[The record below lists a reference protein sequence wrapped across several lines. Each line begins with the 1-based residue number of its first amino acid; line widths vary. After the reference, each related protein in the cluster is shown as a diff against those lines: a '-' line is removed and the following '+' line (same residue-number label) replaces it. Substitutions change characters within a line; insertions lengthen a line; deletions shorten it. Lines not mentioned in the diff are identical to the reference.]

1 MNLSELFQKPGLGI
15 LATAGA
21 GGSVNT
27 AIYARPRVI
36 DEKTLVWGM
45 TDGRSYRNVS
55 INPHASFLF
64 KEDGHGFRGVRLVLE
79 RLKVEEGG
87 DMLEAIRRNTSEVVG
102 PGAGKAVN
110 HAVWFR
116 VVEVRSLI

>member
-1 MNLSELFQKPGLGI
+1 MNLAELFQKPGLGI
-15 LATAGA
+15 FATAGA
-21 GGSVNT
+21 DGSVNN

-55 INPHASFLF
+55 MNRHAAFLF
-64 KEDGHGFRGVRLVLE
+64 KEDGPGFRGVRLGLE
-79 RLKVEEGG
+79 RLKVEEEGE
-87 DMLEAIRRNTSEVVG
+87 MLAAIKENTSEVVG
-102 PGAGKAVN
+102 PGAGRAVT

-116 VVEVRSLI
+116 VVEVRSLV

>member
-1 MNLSELFQKPGLGI
+1 MNLSELFQNPGLGI

-21 GGSVNT
+21 DGSVNT

-36 DEKTLVWGM
+36 DEKPLVWGM
-45 TDGRSYRNVS
+45 PDGRSFRNVS
-55 INPHASFLF
+55 MNPHAAFLF
-64 KEDGHGFRGVRLVLE
+64 KEEGQGFRGVRLVLE
-79 RLKVEEGG
+79 RIKVEEGG
-87 DMLEAIRRNTSEVVG
+87 DMLEAIRKNTSEVVG

-116 VVEVRSLI
+116 VVAVRSLV